1 MTKRQRNWVMA
12 SLLLAS
18 IMSGLDATIINTALP
33 AIISDLH
40 GIQYMGW
47 IVAVFLLGMDVFSP
61 LWGKLGDR
69 IGNKKAFGLSILIF
83 IVSSMIEGTAG
94 NIWVFII
101 ARTFMGIGAGGMG
114 SIPYIIL
121 AQLYRN
127 IHRRSQGLA
136 YISAAWSGATIIG
149 PLVGGWI
156 VDTLSWHW
164 VFYINLPIGIITILI
179 LNVFFKEQVE
189 VSLRF

>member
-1 MTKRQRNWVMA
+1 
-12 SLLLAS
+12 
-18 IMSGLDATIINTALP
+18 
-33 AIISDLH
+33 
-40 GIQYMGW
+40 
-47 IVAVFLLGMDVFSP
+47 
-61 LWGKLGDR
+61 
-69 IGNKKAFGLSILIF
+69 
-83 IVSSMIEGTAG
+83 
-94 NIWVFII
+94 NICVFII

-164 VFYINLPIGIITILI
+164 VFYINRPIGIITILI
-179 LNVFFKEQVE
+179 LNDFFNALVE
-189 VSLRF
+189 VV